1 MPRSRL
7 SLILATTLFSA
18 GFLSAGSPVSLHA
31 DEPLHVRIDQL
42 IAAKTPEYA
51 KLAAPLASDGEFLRR
66 VTLDLTGM
74 IPTTADARAFLADT
88 SPDKRTKLI
97 DKLLASPE
105 YARHMQRV
113 ADVVLMRRLAA
124 SKVSAAEWQTFLRTS
139 FAENKPWDKL
149 AHEILSNDGSDIKN
163 RGPARFYLDRN
174 VDINAVTLDI
184 GRVFLGTDIECA
196 QCHDHPEFDDYKQA
210 DYYGIQAFLV
220 RSALFTDPKTKKA
233 MIAEKAVGEVSFL
246 SVFAPK
252 DKKTK
257 PNSILP
263 TVFGEKL
270 ADEPKF
276 EKGQEYKV
284 KPAKNVRSI
293 PKFSRFALLADA
305 VTSPKNRRFTRTAAN
320 RFWGMMLGRGLVHP
334 VDRDHSDN
342 PPSHPELL
350 ELLAD
355 ELAAHKFD
363 IKWYLRELA
372 LTQTYQ
378 RSSRYGAADTKE
390 IPEETFVQAVMK
402 PLSPAQLAWAMLQAS
417 GEADVHRKSLGAKLT
432 EAALAKRLV
441 GTENRF
447 VSLFGGPAGQA
458 PQDFETTVDQVLFV
472 ANDPTMIALT
482 KTKAGNLAD
491 RIAKLPADDTNA
503 IAEELF
509 FSVLTRKPTS
519 EDIADVKAHLSQPMG
534 TDRPALIQELVWA
547 LLASSEFRFNH

>member
-1 MPRSRL
+1 
-7 SLILATTLFSA
+7 
-18 GFLSAGSPVSLHA
+18 
-31 DEPLHVRIDQL
+31 
-42 IAAKTPEYA
+42 
-51 KLAAPLASDGEFLRR
+51 
-66 VTLDLTGM
+66 
-74 IPTTADARAFLADT
+74 
-88 SPDKRTKLI
+88 
-97 DKLLASPE
+97 
-105 YARHMQRV
+105 
-113 ADVVLMRRLAA
+113 
-124 SKVSAAEWQTFLRTS
+124 
-139 FAENKPWDKL
+139 
-149 AHEILSNDGSDIKN
+149 
-163 RGPARFYLDRN
+163 
-174 VDINAVTLDI
+174 
-184 GRVFLGTDIECA
+184 
-196 QCHDHPEFDDYKQA
+196 
-210 DYYGIQAFLV
+210 
-220 RSALFTDPKTKKA
+220 
-233 MIAEKAVGEVSFL
+233 
-246 SVFAPK
+246 
-252 DKKTK
+252 
-257 PNSILP
+257 
-263 TVFGEKL
+263 
-270 ADEPKF
+270 
-276 EKGQEYKV
+276 
-284 KPAKNVRSI
+284 VRSI